1 MGCLWPS
8 RILSQPDF
16 AALWKRVRKPFFQ
29 QARRLDIAE
38 PVAEILAHD
47 YLPLSAWVTA
57 QKKDRPLVL
66 GVNGAQGSG
75 KSTLCEFLTLILAHG
90 YGLRAVGF
98 SLDDLYRTRA
108 ERERLARQ
116 IHPLL
121 ITRGVPG
128 THDVELGCRLLDALR
143 SAGPGADVALPSFDK
158 AVDDRRPRAEWPTIE
173 GPVDVV
179 IFEGWCVGC
188 KPQADEDLVVP
199 INALEAEE
207 DPDGSWRRYVNDQI
221 KGHYAN
227 LFARIDRLL
236 MLCVPSMNSVFEWR
250 SLQERKLAASLRL
263 EGGPDQYRLMD
274 DSALRRFIMH
284 YERITRHALA
294 EMPARADI
302 TLFLDEAHRFSRVHL
317 AS

>member
-1 MGCLWPS
+1 MGRLWPS
-8 RILSQPDF
+8 RVLSETGF
-16 AALWKRVRKPFFQ
+16 AALWERVREPFFRHM
-29 QARRLDIAE
+29 RRLGIAE
-38 PVAEILAHD
+38 PVADILAQD
-47 YLPLSAWVTA
+47 YLQLAAWVVS
-57 QKKDRPLVL
+57 QKKNHPLVL

-75 KSTLCEFLTLILAHG
+75 KSTLCESLTLILAHG
-90 YGLRAVGF
+90 YGLRTVGF
-98 SLDDLYRTRA
+98 SIDDLYLTRA

-143 SAGPGADVALPSFDK
+143 NAGLCATVAVPSFDK
-158 AVDDRRPRAEWPTIE
+158 AVDDRRPQAEWPSIE

-188 KPQADEDLVVP
+188 KPQMDEDLVAP
-199 INALEAEE
+199 INVLEAEE
-207 DPDGSWRRYVNDQI
+207 DPDGSWRHYVNDQL
-221 KGHYAN
+221 KGPYAD
-227 LFARIDRLL
+227 LFSRIDRLV
-236 MLCVPSMNSVFEWR
+236 MLCVPSMCSVFEWR
-250 SLQERKLAASLRL
+250 SLQERKLAASLQL
-263 EGGPDQYRLMD
+263 GGGAAGHRLMD

-284 YERITRHALA
+284 YERLTRHALR

>member
-8 RILSQPDF
+8 RVWSESDF
-16 AALWKRVRKPFFQ
+16 TALWERVREPFFRHI
-29 QARRLDIAE
+29 RRLGIVE
-38 PVAEILAHD
+38 SVAELLAHD
-47 YLPLSAWVTA
+47 YLPLAAWVA
-57 QKKDRPLVL
+57 SQKKDHPLVL
-66 GVNGAQGSG
+66 GVNGAQGAG
-75 KSTLCEFLTLILAHG
+75 KSTLCESLMLILAHG
-90 YGLRAVGF
+90 YGLRTAGF
-98 SLDDLYRTRA
+98 SIDDLYRTRA

-143 SAGPGADVALPSFDK
+143 NAGPGVTVAVPSFDK
-158 AVDDRRPRAEWPTIE
+158 AVDDRRPRTEWPAIE

-188 KPQADEDLVVP
+188 KPQADENLVTP

-207 DPDGSWRRYVNDQI
+207 DPDGSWRHYVNDQL
-221 KGHYAN
+221 KGPYAD
-227 LFARIDRLL
+227 LFARIDRLV
-236 MLCVPSMNSVFEWR
+236 MLCVPSMDSVFEWR
-250 SLQERKLAASLRL
+250 RLQERKLAASLRL
-263 EGGPDQYRLMD
+263 EGGTGRHRLMD
-274 DSALRRFIMH
+274 DSTLRRFIMH
-284 YERITRHALA
+284 YERLTRHALA